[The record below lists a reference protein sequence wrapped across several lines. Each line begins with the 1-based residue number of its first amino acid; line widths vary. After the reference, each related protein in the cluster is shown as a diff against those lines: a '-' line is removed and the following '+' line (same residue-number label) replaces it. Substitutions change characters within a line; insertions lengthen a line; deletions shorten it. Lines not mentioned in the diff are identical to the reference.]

1 MKALRAHLP
10 KGTVLKGAVRPGILW
25 KRIHSF
31 CGLQVV
37 WLGSH
42 NHLKDEET
50 GNLRG

>member
-1 MKALRAHLP
+1 MKALRIFSP
-10 KGTVLKGAVRPGILW
+10 EGTVLKGAVRPGILW
-25 KRIHSF
+25 KRIYSF

-37 WLGSH
+37 WLGYH